1 MELEIYSPTK
11 DGFIKT
17 IEWNHEAIKKEVAEK
32 VERYKNLVYSEEQI
46 KDAKTDRANLRKF
59 VEALETKRKE
69 IKKQCLEPYEAF
81 EKQMKEIVG
90 IVNEPIL
97 LIDTQVKNYEKQ
109 EQKKKLDEI
118 TEIFNNGNFPDW
130 VTFDMIRDDK
140 WLNASIKMST
150 IRTEIEGKLKKITN
164 DLDILANLPEFAFE
178 STEVY
183 KHTLDLNMAI
193 SEGKRLSELMK
204 RKAEAEAEAERKAAE
219 VAISKME
226 TVETPKV
233 TEIAVPEETPTTAP
247 EKQWVKFEALISKD
261 DALALREFFKS
272 HGIEYRA
279 VK

>member
-1 MELEIYSPTK
+1 MELQIYSPTK
-11 DGFIKT
+11 DGFIKS

-97 LIDTQVKNYEKQ
+97 LIDTQVKNYEEQ
-109 EQKKKLDEI
+109 ERKKKLDEI

-140 WLNASIKMST
+140 WLNASVKMST

-164 DLDILANLPEFAFE
+164 DFDILANLPEFAFE
-178 STEVY
+178 ATEVY

-226 TVETPKV
+226 TVETPKPV
-233 TEIAVPEETPTTAP
+233 ETAP
-247 EKQWVKFEALISKD
+247 TISPETETRRWVGFEAYITTD
-261 DALALREFFKS
+261 EARALRDFFVTRNISFRSPQKN
-272 HGIEYRA
+272 
-279 VK
+279 

>member
-1 MELEIYSPTK
+1 MELEIYSPNK

-46 KDAKTDRANLRKF
+46 QDAKTDRANLRKF

-97 LIDTQVKNYEKQ
+97 LIDTQVKNYEEQ
-109 EQKKKLDEI
+109 ERKKKLDEI

-140 WLNASIKMST
+140 WLNASVKMST

-178 STEVY
+178 ATEVY
-183 KHTLDLNMAI
+183 KDTLDLNKAI
-193 SEGKRLSELMK
+193 NEGKRLSELMK
-204 RKAEAEAEAERKAAE
+204 RKAEAEAKAEAEK
-219 VAISKME
+219 VAISKTE
-226 TVETPKV
+226 TI
-233 TEIAVPEETPTTAP
+233 TETAP
-247 EKQWVKFEALISKD
+247 TISPETETRRWVGFEAYITTD
-261 DALALREFFKS
+261 EARALRDFFVTRNISFRSPQKN
-272 HGIEYRA
+272 
-279 VK
+279 

>member
-1 MELEIYSPTK
+1 MELQIYSPTK
-11 DGFIKT
+11 DGFIKS

-32 VERYKNLVYSEEQI
+32 VERYKNLVYSPEQV
-46 KDAKTDRANLRKF
+46 KEAKTDRANLRKF

-97 LIDTQVKNYEKQ
+97 LIDTQVKNYEEQ
-109 EQKKKLDEI
+109 ERKKKLDEI
-118 TEIFNNGNFPDW
+118 TEIFNNSNFPDW

-140 WLNASIKMST
+140 WLNASVKMPT
-150 IRTEIEGKLKKITN
+150 IQAEIEAKLNKITN
-164 DLDILANLPEFAFE
+164 DIDTLANLPEFAFE
-178 STEVY
+178 ATEVY

-204 RKAEAEAEAERKAAE
+204 QKAEAEAKAKEEQA
-219 VAISKME
+219 
-226 TVETPKV
+226 TVSN
-233 TEIAVPEETPTTAP
+233 TEIVEPSMPTETAVPEETPTTAP